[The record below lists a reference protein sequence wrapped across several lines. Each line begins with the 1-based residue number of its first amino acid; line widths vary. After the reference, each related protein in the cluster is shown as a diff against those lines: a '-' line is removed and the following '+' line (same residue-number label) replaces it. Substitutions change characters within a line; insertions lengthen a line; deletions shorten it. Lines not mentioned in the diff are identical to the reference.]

1 MIFEGME
8 IPADGFVI
16 EASELTSDESAMT
29 GETDP
34 VKKNSLAACRDK
46 RDHIRQEGNEVIK
59 IFIKFFFFN

>member
-34 VKKNSLAACRDK
+34 VKKNSFAVCKDK
-46 RDHIRQEGNEVIK
+46 RDSIRQEGNEVL
-59 IFIKFFFFN
+59 KFNSFF

>member
-1 MIFEGME
+1 ME

-46 RDHIRQEGNEVIK
+46 RDHIRQEGNEVNY
-59 IFIKFFFFN
+59 FY